1 MWERITNA
9 NLCAIEVDGFS
20 THEANP
26 EQLARD
32 ALKNEI
38 CRRYD
43 FPLSRLPTTG
53 SCETAQVR
61 RFLDRLP

>member
-1 MWERITNA
+1 M
-9 NLCAIEVDGFS
+9 CAIEVDGFR
-20 THEANP
+20 THEADP
-26 EQLARD
+26 KQLARD

-43 FPLSRLPTTG
+43 FLLMRLATTG
-53 SCETAQVR
+53 SNEAARVR